1 MSLLESMI
9 PVAVLLILLG
19 AVRTIKGYREAEAKR
34 KAARDR
40 REARTWPFGRP
51 IEDRMD
57 AWGSSEKVP
66 DVGQMH

>member
-1 MSLLESMI
+1 MSLLESMFT
-9 PVAVLLILLG
+9 VSGLLLTL
-19 AVRTIKGYREAEAKR
+19 ATVRIIVSYRKAEAKR

-57 AWGSSEKVP
+57 AWDITEKVP
-66 DVGQMH
+66 HVRQMH